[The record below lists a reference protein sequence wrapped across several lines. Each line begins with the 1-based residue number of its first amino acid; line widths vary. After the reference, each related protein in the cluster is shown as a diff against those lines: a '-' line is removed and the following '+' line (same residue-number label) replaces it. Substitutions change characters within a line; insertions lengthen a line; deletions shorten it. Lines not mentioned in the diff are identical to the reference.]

1 MEKFIP
7 LGKMS
12 KKKQL
17 EFHRLSRKDWGGISP
32 VTRKEKNPKAYN
44 RASEKRKGAAQK
56 RDSLIFILQ
65 TKLSFLCPSCNVHFQ
80 S

>member
-12 KKKQL
+12 KKKQR
-17 EFHRLSRKDWGGISP
+17 EIHRLSRKDWGGISP

-44 RASEKRKGAAQK
+44 RAAEKRKGASRKNWEASYFYFADK
-56 RDSLIFILQ
+56 ALFPMSVL
-65 TKLSFLCPSCNVHFQ
+65 
-80 S
+80 

>member
-7 LGKMS
+7 LNKMS
-12 KKKQL
+12 KKKQR

-44 RASEKRKGAAQK
+44 RAAEKRKGAAQK
-56 RDSLIFILQ
+56 RDSFNFYFADSALFPMSVL
-65 TKLSFLCPSCNVHFQ
+65 
-80 S
+80 